1 MATSFLSF
9 FLQGIGVTV
18 HDPQAFLSLSLS
30 LFLLLACLHGV
41 WGMGADPHSLFL
53 SLSLSL
59 SLSTGLEEGSSVLAA
74 AAPPCAR
81 ATPLIVGEVSSAP
94 PHENFPL
101 PWGLDCKE

>member
-1 MATSFLSF
+1 MTLRLFS
-9 FLQGIGVTV
+9 
-18 HDPQAFLSLSLS
+18 LSLSLS

-53 SLSLSL
+53 SLSLCLSL

-94 PHENFPL
+94 PPHENFPL